1 MARSGVLE
9 SVLYKA
15 GKLVFPFINH
25 PGKFPPDQA
34 GTIGF
39 TYSADSSD
47 SVHPRLAKIY
57 KLSGKKPP
65 HICII
70 TEENELKILASL
82 RKSQILLK
90 KNTTI

>member
-1 MARSGVLE
+1 MFS
-9 SVLYKA
+9 
-15 GKLVFPFINH
+15 FINH

-47 SVHPRLAKIY
+47 SVRPRLAKIY
-57 KLSGKKPP
+57 RLSGKKPP

-82 RKSQILLK
+82 RKSQILLQK
-90 KNTTI
+90 KKLFDL